1 MNKRAVI
8 TGGAGFLG
16 SHLCERFLAEGWSV
30 LCVDNLLTGN
40 KDNITHLLE
49 LDTFEFMEH
58 DVTKYIEVDGDV
70 DAILHFASPAS
81 PIDYLELPI
90 QTLKVG
96 SLGTH
101 NALGLAKAKDARFL
115 LASTSECYGDPLVH
129 PQTEDYWGNVN
140 PVGPRGVYDEAKRFS
155 EAMTMGYH
163 RYHGLVTRIVR
174 IFNTYG
180 PRMRLNDGRAL
191 PAFMSQGLRGEPLTV
206 FGDGSQTRSFCFVD
220 DLVEGLWRLL
230 HSDYAFPVNI
240 GNPREMSIREFA
252 ERVVELT
259 GSRSEL
265 TYHDL
270 PEDDPKVRQPD
281 ITKARA
287 LLDWEPK
294 VSLEEGLA
302 RTLDW
307 FRPRVS
313 LKG

>member
-115 LASTSECYGDPLVH
+115 LASTSALYCVVLLICRVY
-129 PQTEDYWGNVN
+129 QAA
-140 PVGPRGVYDEAKRFS
+140 RGS
-155 EAMTMGYH
+155 
-163 RYHGLVTRIVR
+163 
-174 IFNTYG
+174 
-180 PRMRLNDGRAL
+180 
-191 PAFMSQGLRGEPLTV
+191 
-206 FGDGSQTRSFCFVD
+206 
-220 DLVEGLWRLL
+220 
-230 HSDYAFPVNI
+230 
-240 GNPREMSIREFA
+240 
-252 ERVVELT
+252 
-259 GSRSEL
+259 
-265 TYHDL
+265 
-270 PEDDPKVRQPD
+270 
-281 ITKARA
+281 
-287 LLDWEPK
+287 
-294 VSLEEGLA
+294 
-302 RTLDW
+302 
-307 FRPRVS
+307 
-313 LKG
+313 